1 MKKIIYFS
9 IVLLSTILFSC
20 GNDKESANDTKAFT
34 QEQIVTE
41 SKKANDFFDRVY
53 DEAIDRDPQSQS
65 RLGIKKDYDKWT
77 DISDEH
83 TKKEI
88 EIVKQNI
95 DSLHQLIKYDALDD
109 QAKISYRLFEVQSN
123 ERIDNFK
130 WRFHDYPVN
139 QMGGMHAEVPA
150 FLFAI
155 V

>member
-20 GNDKESANDTKAFT
+20 GNDKESVNDTKAFT

-53 DEAIDRDPQSQS
+53 NEFRPSK
-65 RLGIKKDYDKWT
+65 R
-77 DISDEH
+77 
-83 TKKEI
+83 EI
-88 EIVKQNI
+88 YA
-95 DSLHQLIKYDALDD
+95 SA
-109 QAKISYRLFEVQSN
+109 S
-123 ERIDNFK
+123 
-130 WRFHDYPVN
+130 
-139 QMGGMHAEVPA
+139 